1 MDYNDIDGQVLLVF
15 HKSDDGYTYEYPVYA
30 KKERGSKCDLYIVT
44 KGINAGKVFSM
55 TSCFDSKGLLDKLLN
70 GGGPYSFVP
79 LVKHEY
85 SDYIAVV
92 LDSNIKNH
100 LFDMLKNKKNLDE
113 DILIVALLDYGDKIG
128 KAINKIDKKYLGDY
142 YTELANNFEDSLN
155 DKETKKNL
163 PERAVAEASAF
174 FNKNYNNVTIHSD
187 ARKIVDSIFE
197 KNIYKVE
204 EKDNSVNEES
214 IKVEK
219 KNQIDAKA
227 MKAEIEKN
235 SQDKVIDVKSIKA
248 EIRKRI
254 ISQDNAIDVVV
265 NNIYFNQRYIDT
277 GDADL
282 LRNKANILL
291 EGATGTGKTFI
302 VEEVAN
308 RLNVPIY
315 VTPAT
320 GYSSV
325 GYRGADLSD
334 ILCKLLEKANGKL
347 ELAERGIIALDEFD
361 KLGSSGDQDISM
373 RRAIQQELLSF
384 ISGTFIDVTY
394 KGKNYSF
401 DTSKLTFIAMGAFT
415 DLRERKISENEKKG
429 HNAIGFVP
437 RNEDF
442 KRTYVITKDDYINEG
457 LARELIG
464 RFSCLVYTNDL
475 SVKDL
480 EKILCESIASPLN
493 GLKMTGNIMKCKV
506 VIPPEIV
513 HEIAQMAFDSNTGA
527 RGLNEIVQSLKDVVA
542 NDLFSGKPE
551 IVITKEHLEKSRS
564 IKERIYHVRKEL

>member
-1 MDYNDIDGQVLLVF
+1 MDYNNIDGQVLLVF
-15 HKSDDGYTYEYPVYA
+15 HKSDDGYVYEYPVYA
-30 KKERGSKCDLYIVT
+30 KKDKGVKCDLYIVT
-44 KGINAGKVFSM
+44 KGINAGQVFSLN
-55 TSCFDSKGLLDKLLN
+55 SCFDSKGLLDKLLN
-70 GGGPYSFVP
+70 GGGPYSFIP

-100 LFDMLKNKKNLDE
+100 LFDMLKKKKNLDE
-113 DILIVALLDYGDKIG
+113 DILTVALLDYGDKIG
-128 KAINKIDKKYLGDY
+128 KSINKIDKKYLGDY
-142 YTELANNFEDSLN
+142 YAELANNFDDSLE
-155 DKETKKNL
+155 KTTKTSSR
-163 PERAVAEASAF
+163 RAVAEASAF
-174 FNKNYNNVTIHSD
+174 FNRKYDNVTIHAD
-187 ARKIVDSIFE
+187 ARQIVDFILD
-197 KNIYKVE
+197 KNNKKINDKDE
-204 EKDNSVNEES
+204 TKDNLVREET
-214 IKVEK
+214 K
-219 KNQIDAKA
+219 KIDNRK
-227 MKAEIEKN
+227 
-235 SQDKVIDVKSIKA
+235 QIDVKAIKS
-248 EIRKRI
+248 EIRRRI
-254 ISQDNAIDVVV
+254 ISQDNAIDAVV

-347 ELAERGIIALDEFD
+347 ELAERGIVALDEFD
-361 KLGSSGDQDISM
+361 KLGTNGDQDISM

-384 ISGTFIDVTY
+384 ISGTTVDVTY
-394 KGKNYSF
+394 KGKNYCF

-415 DLRERKISENEKKG
+415 ELRERKINENEKKS
-429 HNAIGFVP
+429 HNKIGFSP
-437 RNEDF
+437 RIDDF
-442 KRTYVITKDDYINEG
+442 KRTYTITKDDYINEG
-457 LARELIG
+457 LGRELIG
-464 RFSCLVYTNDL
+464 RFSCLIYTNDL
-475 SVKDL
+475 SINDL
-480 EKILCESIASPLN
+480 EKILVESITSPLN
-493 GLKMTGNIMKCKV
+493 GLKMTGTIMNCKV
-506 VIPPEIV
+506 VIPSEII

-527 RGLNEIVQSLKDVVA
+527 RGLNEIVQSLKDVIA

-551 IVITKEHLEKSRS
+551 IVITKEHLEKSRN
-564 IKERIYHVRKEL
+564 IKERVYHVGKEL